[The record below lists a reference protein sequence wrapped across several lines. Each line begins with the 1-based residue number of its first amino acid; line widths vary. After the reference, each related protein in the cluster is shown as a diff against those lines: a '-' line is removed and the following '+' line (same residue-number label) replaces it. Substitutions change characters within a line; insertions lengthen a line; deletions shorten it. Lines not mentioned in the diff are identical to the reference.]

1 MVSYTTSQPAGQGPQ
16 RIKKTDR
23 QYIERL
29 NYDNI
34 QFPVTVKDYIRIEKQ
49 NEIRVNA
56 FGHTCPCEDK
66 QPFLIYVSKE
76 RYNNCLNLL
85 LLSELIREHHLGKP
99 RDDEPNV
106 VEVCSDNEWYY
117 YYTETNKRHYIKFKD
132 FKKFSFKQTE
142 HEHRKHF
149 CMYCIH
155 FFIWERVLENLTQ
168 NCTRRTGYQNAWW
181 RVKNLIWELR

>member
-99 RDDEPNV
+99 RDDEPTSSKCV
-106 VEVCSDNEWYY
+106 VTTNGTTITQKLTRGTTSNSK
-117 YYTETNKRHYIKFKD
+117 TSRNSRLNKRNMSI
-132 FKKFSFKQTE
+132 
-142 HEHRKHF
+142 
-149 CMYCIH
+149 
-155 FFIWERVLENLTQ
+155 ENTSV
-168 NCTRRTGYQNAWW
+168 CTVSTSLSGRGC
-181 RVKNLIWELR
+181 